1 LTINNLLKTFKLH
14 AFLAVLF
21 ALGAVGARA
30 DTIYLAPEANE
41 YANNQIG
48 FAPCCGDQPG
58 NITGPFGAGNTI
70 TFAGSGP
77 YSLQTV
83 DLFGYAGGATV
94 PIEVDLYAGTDP
106 NAGSFL
112 GSATTEATGN
122 GWTTEVFDF
131 SGLEVPDTLTFI
143 VSLPVNNGSYDDAF
157 VNFQQF
163 TGIADSPTVG
173 TSGDMWYGS
182 PGNYIVD
189 NNYAVATGAE
199 TNTLAVQFNTS
210 NSYTSNED
218 AAESAAPEPST
229 LGLLFVAA
237 AGVAGL
243 ELNKARLRKFAG
255 AAHSRSR
262 FGNPL

>member
-1 LTINNLLKTFKLH
+1 MRTLILELLVNISGARLGHFLIKTIQFHVFIAAIL
-14 AFLAVLF
+14 AF
-21 ALGAVGARA
+21 GAVGAHA
-30 DTIYLAPEANE
+30 DTIYLAPEANQ
-41 YANNQIG
+41 YDNNQIG

-58 NITGPFGAGNTI
+58 DITGPFGVGNTI

-94 PIEVDLYAGTDP
+94 PIEVDLFAGTDP

-112 GSATTEATGN
+112 GSATTDATGN
-122 GWTTEVFDF
+122 GWTTEVFNF

-143 VSLPVNNGSYDDAF
+143 VSLPDNDGSYDDAF

-163 TGIADSPTVG
+163 TGIAGSPTVG

-182 PGNYIVD
+182 PGNYVVD
-189 NNYAVATGAE
+189 DNYAVATGAQ
-199 TNTLAVQFNTS
+199 TNTLAAQFNATS
-210 NSYTSNED
+210 VDITSED
-218 AAESAAPEPST
+218 ATPEPST

-237 AGVAGL
+237 AGFAAL
-243 ELNKARLRKFAG
+243 KLNKARRQVVD
-255 AAHSRSR
+255 
-262 FGNPL
+262 

>member
-1 LTINNLLKTFKLH
+1 LKQIFKLHTFKLH
-14 AFLAVLF
+14 IFVPVLLAF
-21 ALGAVGARA
+21 GAVGARA
-30 DTIYLAPEANE
+30 DSIYLASEANE

-48 FAPCCGDQPG
+48 FAPCCDDQPG
-58 NITGPFGAGNTI
+58 NITGPFGVGNTI

-94 PIEVDLYAGTDP
+94 PIEVDLYAGTNP
-106 NAGSFL
+106 NSGSFL
-112 GSATTEATGN
+112 GSATTDVTGN
-122 GWTTEVFDF
+122 GWTTEVLDF

-163 TGIADSPTVG
+163 TGIAGSPNIG

-182 PGNYIVD
+182 PGAYVVD

-199 TNTLAVQFNTS
+199 TNTLAVQFNADNVDTS
-210 NSYTSNED
+210 DE
-218 AAESAAPEPST
+218 AVAPEPST
-229 LGLLFVAA
+229 LGLLLVAA
-237 AGVAGL
+237 AGLAVL
-243 ELNKARLRKFAG
+243 KLK
-255 AAHSRSR
+255 
-262 FGNPL
+262 